1 MLQRQADAVVDNGY
15 PHIRPWLGSQ
25 AITRRMLTLAEDLVA
40 ARERAGLLD
49 EPKANGQPQPVS
61 TRTTVPDRARALVI
75 CPGSPHG

>member
-1 MLQRQADAVVDNGY
+1 MGA
-15 PHIRPWLGSQ
+15 Q

-61 TRTTVPDRARALVI
+61 TLSTVPDRAPV
-75 CPGSPHG
+75 H